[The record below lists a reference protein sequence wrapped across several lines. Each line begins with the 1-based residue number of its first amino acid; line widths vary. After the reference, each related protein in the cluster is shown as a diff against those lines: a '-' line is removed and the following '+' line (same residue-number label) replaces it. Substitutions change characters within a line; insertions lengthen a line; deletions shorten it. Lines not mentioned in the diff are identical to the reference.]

1 MHPILRREIMTNPQ
15 FVACKFQPADA
26 RQYTYVWDGEP
37 LAEGDQ
43 VKVADARSDGWK
55 RVYVVSISDEAPPFE
70 CKPIL
75 GKVDPEG
82 QETVS
87 DLLVDAGSRDPLDA
101 PLQF

>member
-1 MHPILRREIMTNPQ
+1 MISS
-15 FVACKFQPADA
+15 
-26 RQYTYVWDGEP
+26 RQYVAVKFRIADSRTHTYVWDGEP

-75 GKVDPEG
+75 GKVDPEPADALA
-82 QETVS
+82 TTRP
-87 DLLVDAGSRDPLDA
+87 DAGINPEDL
-101 PLQF
+101 F